1 MLSGRCPIG
10 EFSITTLI
18 ALGVVA
24 LSASSVICHPGV
36 GIVRD
41 AQGNVY
47 YTDLEQVW
55 KIAPDGS
62 RSVAV
67 PRVHTHELV
76 LDRDG
81 NLYGEHLWYEGEES
95 NRWGHYVWRLG
106 PDGSLQTILGPRPGF
121 LTDYDYSFVRDETGT
136 MYWADRDR
144 GEIRR
149 RNPDGT
155 VETHARGGFRQAGW
169 MTASREGT
177 LYLTHGGNLLKV
189 ARDGQISVV
198 ARDLHERSLT
208 QLQVSE
214 RHNLMGLWL
223 DSRGNVYVAVWGGRL
238 VKRVTTDGV
247 VSTVTRAGLGWGPTG
262 GLVAPDGTLWILETS
277 LTNAVRV
284 RRIAPDGSTRT
295 W

>member
-1 MLSGRCPIG
+1 MDPR
-10 EFSITTLI
+10 
-18 ALGVVA
+18 
-24 LSASSVICHPGV
+24 
-36 GIVRD
+36 
-41 AQGNVY
+41 GNVY

-62 RSVAV
+62 RSLAV

-81 NLYGEHLWYEGEES
+81 NLYGEHLWYEGEAS
-95 NRWGHYVWRLG
+95 DRWGHYVWRLG
-106 PDGSLQTILGPRPGF
+106 PDGSLKTILGPRPGF

-136 MYWADRDR
+136 MYWVDRDR

-155 VETHARGGFRQAGW
+155 VETHARGEFRQVGW

-208 QLQVSE
+208 QPHVSE

-223 DSRGNVYVAVWGGRL
+223 DPRGNVYVAVWGGRL
-238 VKRVTTDGV
+238 VKRVTPDGG

-262 GLVAPDGTLWILETS
+262 GLVAPDGALWILETS
-277 LTNAVRV
+277 VTNAVRV
-284 RRIAPDGSTRT
+284 RRIGPDGSART